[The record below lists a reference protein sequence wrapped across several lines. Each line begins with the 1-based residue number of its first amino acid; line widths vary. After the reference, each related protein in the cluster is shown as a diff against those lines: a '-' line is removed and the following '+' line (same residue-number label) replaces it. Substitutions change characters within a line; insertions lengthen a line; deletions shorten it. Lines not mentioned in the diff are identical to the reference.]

1 MGLFLRVPSA
11 YLEISCMFSC
21 KRFYLTHRFTF
32 MSKKA
37 AGHACFMTNP
47 YMNFNTESSLL
58 NFLVYSILSYV
69 YYYYYYHHHH
79 HHYYSIL
86 LIL

>member
-1 MGLFLRVPSA
+1 MGLFFRVPCA

-37 AGHACFMTNP
+37 AGHDMLASQFS
-47 YMNFNTESSLL
+47 FSH
-58 NFLVYSILSYV
+58 FLVYSILSYV
-69 YYYYYYHHHH
+69 CYYYYYYCYCYH
-79 HHYYSIL
+79 HHYYYLIL